1 MDSAGSLISHADSKS
16 GNRTL
21 TYEDISLGFYS
32 YRSPIRINRR
42 QDDNEGFNR
51 QRDRKWIIEATVSL
65 FSWSHIAYINI
76 SAVTN

>member
-1 MDSAGSLISHADSKS
+1 MDSAGSLISNADSKS

-21 TYEDISLGFYS
+21 MYVDISLGFYS

-65 FSWSHIAYINI
+65 FSWSHIAFIYIYICCN
-76 SAVTN
+76 